1 MRVYQAVLTHES
13 PLVGKTLAD
22 PVFSTL
28 YHATAVGVR
37 APKATAG
44 QWVAA
49 SPSGEETAFWVAL
62 SPPPPRTIEEGIP
75 GFAEGGDK
83 RVGWSRRPGRSR
95 VGASCGSER
104 GGGCIHPVPL
114 FCGSWCELCHS

>member
-1 MRVYQAVLTHES
+1 MCVYQAVLTHES

-37 APKATAG
+37 APKITAG
-44 QWVAA
+44 QWVVA

-62 SPPPPRTIEEGIP
+62 STLVPLKCTFWGLQRGKIRGW
-75 GFAEGGDK
+75 GGH
-83 RVGWSRRPGRSR
+83 GGL
-95 VGASCGSER
+95 VGAGLGPAVDPK
-104 GGGCIHPVPL
+104 GGGGYSSRSPFL
-114 FCGSWCELCHS
+114 W